1 MSASLPYA
9 NTPRSAQPIE
19 WAALTV
25 AAEMASAGDIRMA
38 RQAKEMA
45 VCMFNDGVSQG
56 LKFVAMATAAPASIN
71 ARAGAGVD
79 RCRRGRGHRDEFQS
93 LRYAIVEHADGH
105 FLGLPGHADVSGGSH
120 FSRHGQCRPFDRL
133 R

>member
-71 ARAGAGVD
+71 ARAGAYWP
-79 RCRRGRGHRDEFQS
+79 
-93 LRYAIVEHADGH
+93 LRKDAQGSSVAMVCEYASASTSAG
-105 FLGLPGHADVSGGSH
+105 PMC
-120 FSRHGQCRPFDRL
+120 SRWSTL
-133 R
+133 T